1 MEASCRL
8 WQVCAYCSLCDA
20 RILTKHPSNL
30 GLTECVSPVTLTP
43 ATDIAP
49 GSSGL
54 LLPSVKAR
62 LIDAAGEDIDEHEI
76 PGELYLKSP
85 TRIPGYLGESEE
97 DDAKFLVGGWLP
109 TGDIGFFRQG
119 IDGNEHLFL
128 VDRVKDMIKVKVCF
142 PRLETFTLAG
152 VARLTNDSRVYK
164 SALQL
169 SKTFSACIPPS
180 ATQQSLV
187 SKTTWRANVHWLS

>member
-1 MEASCRL
+1 M
-8 WQVCAYCSLCDA
+8 
-20 RILTKHPSNL
+20 
-30 GLTECVSPVTLTP
+30 TLTP

-62 LIDAAGEDIDEHEI
+62 LLGPDGEDIDQYEV

-85 TRIPGYLGESEE
+85 TRIPGYLGESKE
-97 DDAKFLVGGWLP
+97 DDARFLISGWLP

-128 VDRVKDMIKVKVCF
+128 IDRVKDMIKVKVCYSG
-142 PRLETFTLAG
+142 LETFE
-152 VARLTNDSRVYK
+152 VARMN
-164 SALQL
+164 
-169 SKTFSACIPPS
+169 
-180 ATQQSLV
+180 
-187 SKTTWRANVHWLS
+187 N